1 MTEVQKAIEIRA
13 FRKRFA
19 LVELERILSADFRGV
34 YRRVE
39 AVTDVTLSVDHGQVY
54 GFLGPNGAGKT
65 TTIKACMDLIRPTS
79 GSIRL
84 YGMAPGDPAV
94 KHRIGY
100 LPEHPYFY
108 DYLKPQEILDF
119 YGRLFEIPWRERRA
133 RIDKLLDR
141 VGLGNARN
149 RALRKFSKGM
159 LQRLGIAQALLNDPD
174 LLVLDEPMSG
184 LDPMGRKDI
193 RDLII
198 EERDKGKT
206 VFFSTHILS
215 DVEFLCDRVAIV
227 VGGTVRREGMLT
239 DLLATEEQQTEVVVR
254 GLTTEAEVAVV
265 DAGGAVSSLG
275 NSKRVLVSRAEVGRV
290 LETLVRVGAS
300 VERLQA
306 NRESLETLFM
316 REAEQGGSR
325 VRAEG

>member
-215 DVEFLCDRVAIV
+215 DVEVLCDRVAIV